1 MALHG
6 EEAYERKLRPLYDAL
21 DARSY
26 KQAVKLADV
35 VLKKYKND
43 QLARALK
50 GYALYHTGK
59 HQEALQLM
67 RDIVAEGPEA
77 ERVAY
82 AAAAEKHPRD
92 TDILAGLFKSYVRE
106 FNFVKQQQVAMKL
119 SKLVASSPDNK
130 CGWWIV
136 CSLALQARAAL
147 LHQDQHG
154 NPLAAGGGLAPD
166 KLLQLAETMAARQAA
181 AAVQHAPAQPQQA
194 QPQVAVGL
202 SYEALLLYLDI
213 LQGQGKAQQALE
225 VVEGP
230 LGGAV
235 PLPADRLQLRA
246 AALVRAGD
254 LPAAAA
260 CYRQAVQA
268 APDDWLSWQLY
279 LDCLLPG
286 SSGGPSGSRFP
297 VGVVGGL
304 ADIWDRRMQQQQQQQ
319 QPAGGGIGDDAA
331 AALAAAKESMR
342 QLSAEVAPSDSWR
355 AQLDNGVLR
364 APHLWR
370 CELLLRRQRLAGAA
384 DGHTDTVPASEE
396 QQQELAAAVGEAF
409 PMLAANFSCVSDL
422 RAYLATLSGTAAE
435 QLATAVHRQAAELNA
450 QDAANSSAGVGGS
463 TGNSSAAANGGGGGG
478 VSGEVRRLQR
488 LVNAHQIEQE
498 LGLPR
503 FAAPDEAVAHAR
515 CLLDLYRRHMHLSAG
530 LDEKERGYGEELVA
544 GAVESLMAAAVLET
558 AAAAPAQAAGP
569 GAAPPPERALARMVQ
584 AVLVLEA
591 AQQRR
596 KVSAPLRL
604 AATALYSLLGAPK
617 LAAAQFAALDIK
629 SILHDSMTGHWMLP
643 LLPGGATAAAYLRW

>member
-1 MALHG
+1 MVSLTAAH
-6 EEAYERKLRPLYDAL
+6 A
-21 DARSY
+21 
-26 KQAVKLADV
+26 AV
-35 VLKKYKND
+35 
-43 QLARALK
+43 R
-50 GYALYHTGK
+50 
-59 HQEALQLM
+59 
-67 RDIVAEGPEA
+67 R
-77 ERVAY
+77 
-82 AAAAEKHPRD
+82 
-92 TDILAGLFKSYVRE
+92 RE

-235 PLPADRLQLRA
+235 PLPADWLQLRA

-515 CLLDLYRRHMHLSAG
+515 CLLDLYRRHMHLSGMRPVAPAASQFGCVNTVLCLPCSTATCLRTAICPAG
-530 LDEKERGYGEELVA
+530 YCCSGAGREGARVWRGAGGGRGGIVDGGRRAGDGGGGA
-544 GAVESLMAAAVLET
+544 GAGGGAGGGSAAGARPRPHGAGSAGAGGG
-558 AAAAPAQAAGP
+558 AAAAQGV
-569 GAAPPPERALARMVQ
+569 GAAAPGSHGAVQ
-584 AVLVLEA
+584 PAGCTQA
-591 AQQRR
+591 
-596 KVSAPLRL
+596 
-604 AATALYSLLGAPK
+604 G
-617 LAAAQFAALDIK
+617 
-629 SILHDSMTGHWMLP
+629 
-643 LLPGGATAAAYLRW
+643 